1 VHDAGAGGAAGTDAA
16 HQRVAHGR
24 RLLMLSLGALGVVY
38 GDIGTSPLYMLRT
51 AFSGPDALAVNPI
64 NVYGVLSVVF
74 WELVIIVNLKYITL
88 IMRADNNGEGGILAL
103 LTLVR
108 SRMPTNDR
116 LRTTL
121 IVLGLF
127 GAALLYGD
135 GMITPAISIL
145 SAIEGLEVAAPGL
158 RHYVVP
164 LAVGVL
170 IGLFSIQNRGTGLV
184 GNFFGPVTAVWFMTI
199 ALLGIP
205 WIVHHPGVLHALDPR
220 LGVKFLLREGMP
232 GFLSLGGVFLAVT
245 GGEALYADMGHF
257 GRRPIRLAWGTV
269 VLPCLVLNYFGQG
282 ALLMSDEH
290 AIENPFYYLAPGWAL
305 YPLIALATAATVVA
319 SQAVISVAFSLT
331 NQALHLD
338 YFPRLDVRHTSAPV
352 AGSSAYTDVSPATG
366 SLEAT

>member
-1 VHDAGAGGAAGTDAA
+1 MANDGHQDTASGPRNDLA
-16 HQRVAHGR
+16 HQRTPHGR
-24 RLLMLSLGALGVVY
+24 RLFVLALGALGVVY
-38 GDIGTSPLYMLRT
+38 GDIGTSPLY
-51 AFSGPDALAVNPI
+51 AFRECFADLENIPVSQANVLGILSLIFWALMVT
-64 NVYGVLSVVF
+64 VTVKYLVF
-74 WELVIIVNLKYITL
+74 

-108 SRMPTNDR
+108 SRMPADDR

-205 WIVHHPGVLHALDPR
+205 WIVHHPAVLHALDPR
-220 LGVKFLLREGMP
+220 LGVEVPDSRRDAGLPLSRRGVPCRDRRRSAVRRHGTLRKTSHSARLGHGRAPVLGRQLFRPGRVVDEQRARHRKPVLLPR
-232 GFLSLGGVFLAVT
+232 
-245 GGEALYADMGHF
+245 
-257 GRRPIRLAWGTV
+257 
-269 VLPCLVLNYFGQG
+269 
-282 ALLMSDEH
+282 
-290 AIENPFYYLAPGWAL
+290 
-305 YPLIALATAATVVA
+305 
-319 SQAVISVAFSLT
+319 
-331 NQALHLD
+331 
-338 YFPRLDVRHTSAPV
+338 PRLGAVPAHRARDRRHRGRFASRHLGRVLADESGTCISTTSP
-352 AGSSAYTDVSPATG
+352 GSKCATHRRKRSG
-366 SLEAT
+366 RSTSRS